1 MKGKH
6 LSARVAN
13 TYITLVIEATRKQ
26 RMIFSLSWKWV
37 NATIIKRFAG
47 WRLIELRSQFQ
58 YKKFF

>member
-37 NATIIKRFAG
+37 NATIIKGSLAEG
-47 WRLIELRSQFQ
+47 
-58 YKKFF
+58 